1 MTGTVYRNG
10 IFFDG
15 SGNVPVIADVVVK
28 DGRIAAIGQGLDV
41 EPGTVEIACRGLWL
55 MPGLLDIH
63 THLDLEVE
71 LAPELP
77 EVVRHGTTTVVISNC
92 SIGVTYGHQRRAD
105 EDPIVDC
112 FARVENMPKP
122 VLRRVADACT
132 WTDSQA
138 YLDHLDALP
147 LGPNIVPMIPHS
159 MLRIEVMGLN
169 GSVAGPPTRQ
179 QLARMEQLLEEGM
192 AQGYAGFS
200 TDALPFHFL
209 ANAPNKKKK
218 IPTQYAGF
226 RELARLTDIVRRHGR
241 IWQATPA
248 KDDIFAA
255 VRSFMLTSGRLYRRP
270 LKTTVL
276 AALDLQTNR
285 SAMYLCLLLSAIL
298 NSRLLKGKL
307 RFQAMSSS
315 FRIWSDGAINPLADE
330 IEEFRALN
338 ELELDDREGRRAI
351 LNDPKWIEAFRKM
364 WMKGK
369 GKGKGGWSPARLLRR
384 LRCEKIV
391 LSRRLDDMVVAECP
405 LAHWV
410 GETLEA
416 PFRRLVAWQAAKG
429 RFVSNDTAETRFFA
443 GFPDPIEDDA
453 AFLLH
458 VLREWDTDLR
468 WETTIAN
475 RNPDTLRA
483 LLFHDQTLPGF
494 NDSGAHLANIGF
506 YDGNLRMLKI
516 ARREGL
522 AQVARAVHRLT
533 ALPAAFFGINAGQA
547 RVGAQADLCVIDP
560 EALERWDPEDTYHFV
575 YREQL
580 GCRQVINRPLDVV
593 RNVMIGGRIVWEDGK
608 YAEGFGKHAYGRV
621 MRAKDHPKERC
632 NA

>member
-1 MTGTVYRNG
+1 MADLLYRSG

-15 SGNVPVIADVVVK
+15 SGKAPVVADVSVK
-28 DGRIAAIGQGLDV
+28 DGRIAAIGRDLAVDDGA
-41 EPGTVEIACRGLWL
+41 TEIDCRGLWV

-77 EVVRHGTTTVVISNC
+77 EVVRHGTTTVVMSNC
-92 SIGVTYGHQRRAD
+92 SIGVTYGHQRREG

-122 VLRRVADACT
+122 VLKRVADACT
-132 WTDSQA
+132 WTDSQG
-138 YLDHLDALP
+138 YLDHLERLP
-147 LGPNIVPMIPHS
+147 LGPNVVPMIPHS

-169 GSVAGPPTRQ
+169 GSVSGPPSARE
-179 QLARMEQLLEEGM
+179 LARMEQLLEAGM

-209 ANAPNKKKK
+209 ANAPNKKKR

-226 RELARLTDIVRRHGR
+226 RELARLTGIVRRHGR
-241 IWQATPA
+241 LWQATPA
-248 KDDIFAA
+248 KDDVLAA

-270 LKTTVL
+270 LRTTVL

-285 SAMYLCLLLSAIL
+285 LAMYLCLLLSSFL
-298 NSRLLKGKL
+298 NSWLLKGEL
-307 RFQAMSSS
+307 RFQAMSSP

-330 IEEFRALN
+330 IAEFRALN
-338 ELELDDREGRRAI
+338 ELELDDRPGRVRI
-351 LNDPKWIEAFRKM
+351 LNDPEWVESFRKM
-364 WMKGK
+364 WLR
-369 GKGKGGWSPARLLRR
+369 GKGGWSVARLLRR
-384 LRCEKIV
+384 LRCEEVV

-410 GETLEA
+410 GESLEA
-416 PFRRLVAWQAAKG
+416 PYRRLLAFQAANG
-429 RFVSNDTAETRFFA
+429 RFPRARDAEAAFFA
-443 GFPDPIEDDA
+443 GFPDPIGDDA

-458 VLREWDTDLR
+458 LLRTWDTDLR

-475 RNPDTLRA
+475 RNPAMLRK

-506 YDGNLRMLKI
+506 YDGNLRTLKI
-516 ARREGL
+516 AQWEGL
-522 AQVARAVHRLT
+522 AQVSRAVHRLT
-533 ALPAAFFGINAGQA
+533 ALPAAFFGINAGVA
-547 RVGAQADLCVIDP
+547 RVDAQADLCVIDP
-560 EALERWDPEDTYHFV
+560 AALERWNPEKTYHFLH
-575 YREQL
+575 RSQL
-580 GCRQVINRPLDVV
+580 GCRQVVNRPVGVV
-593 RNVMIGGRIVWEDGK
+593 RNVMIGGRIVWEGDR
-608 YAEGFGKHAYGRV
+608 YADGFGERAYGRV
-621 MRAKDHPKERC
+621 MRAKDHPLERHLS
-632 NA
+632 